1 MKTTAYKLLALLLL
15 MVATGA
21 GRLCAQYNQL
31 YNNDTT
37 YCCVISYLGNVSF
50 SYGGD
55 PDPFDGWGVVSGLDS
70 TFTLTLNFTSFI
82 YGEIASVNGYID
94 IWDGDPEDSLLLIHG
109 TAPDLT
115 NRVLPH
121 VTSDHVTFHLHYDSH
136 FTNYHRSFSLHWQ
149 SSDYSFS
156 RPNPCATNPNI
167 HIDSITTTGAVLH
180 YYPNDVS
187 MYIVVNGQSY
197 IATGGRL
204 PLVGLAPNT
213 RYVVCAIPVTEQEYP
228 CCRKYTDFYTNPIY
242 HIGFPNV
249 LDLHTDYVRC
259 IYNDHPYWP
268 SIGIRDFGPGDI
280 FSQHTVHTDTNE
292 FDPLLDSLL
301 HTVGP
306 GLPGSVRLGNQMVA
320 GSESITYY
328 LHVDTTLYS
337 MILLHYAA
345 ILQNPG
351 HSAASQPHFTMQIL
365 DQNDSVIDPQCGAAD
380 FAADSSLGWNT
391 IEETIWK
398 DWTTVGI
405 SLSQYHGQNVRLKFA
420 TRDCALGG
428 HFGYAYFYAEGQQPS
443 VTSEHCGT
451 VDTNTLTAPD
461 GFNYLWYYDTPSN
474 PVSTAQSYTYSTD
487 VGTIH
492 CQLSFIEN
500 PSCHITL
507 STYVSTFWPHAI
519 ADTLYT
525 VDRGCDGYEV
535 HFYNRSTIL
544 GDDSI
549 PQPNNPPCESAQ
561 WNFGD
566 GYISGQYQ
574 PTHTYRHPG
583 TYLVTLI
590 ARLNGGQCTD
600 TTTFVIEAPDAWA
613 PSDQYLACCDSLLW
627 LDSLWYS
634 RDTVGPSIRINYPE
648 TCDTVYTL
656 HLSTLPS
663 SHYYFPPDTFCYN
676 SRYYWRGQTIPVS
689 PDLNDTLF
697 HNLTDTLTAA
707 NGCDS
712 ILHLELLQ
720 LPVDPLNIEVEPDCG
735 MGLYLLTAGTEK
747 PYWSWSSSPHDPAL
761 EEHETD
767 RQLWVAPDTT
777 VTYSLTSYYGD
788 SLFCPSTTAKR
799 LSPPAYPEI
808 QLEVNP
814 DVLTYDKHI
823 LYAYDNGSKY
833 NHHVWTLVLHG
844 TTHDTVH
851 LPDSLPRIT
860 YPVPIDDYDSVTVI
874 LDVENNFCRDTVFQ
888 TIPIVRSALFAPNVF
903 TPDANTNNRFT
914 IILGSAIEAELTIY
928 NRQGLFVYSTHDL
941 EQGWD
946 GTHNGTPCPQG
957 AYVWHLHY
965 RTLDRPD
972 DWNAQIGTV
981 TLLR

>member
-15 MVATGA
+15 MVATGT

-37 YCCVISYLGNVSF
+37 YYCVTDWQGNAQYSYQ
-50 SYGGD
+50 GD
-55 PDPFDGWGVVSGLDS
+55 PNPFDSWGVVTGLDS
-70 TFTLTLNFTSFI
+70 TFTLTLTFTSRI
-82 YGEIASVNGYID
+82 SNGVASENGYID
-94 IWDGDPEDSLLLIHG
+94 IWDGDPEDSVLLMHCTSTTLQNH
-109 TAPDLT
+109 
-115 NRVLPH
+115 VLPSFS
-121 VTSDHVTFHLHYDSH
+121 SDHVTFHLHYDAY
-136 FTNYHRSFSLHWQ
+136 FNNYYRSFYLTWR
-149 SSDYSFS
+149 SSDNTHTSPDLCNP
-156 RPNPCATNPNI
+156 RPSVT
-167 HIDSITTTGAVLH
+167 IDSITTTEAVVH
-180 YYPNDVS
+180 YQPSNLTMLVTIDHNS
-187 MYIVVNGQSY
+187 YIV
-197 IATGGRL
+197 TGGRFHAT
-204 PLVGLAPNT
+204 GLSPNT
-213 RYVVCAIPVTEQEYP
+213 PYVVGAIPVNQQDYP
-228 CCRKYTDFYTNPIY
+228 CCQMKTVFYTNPLY
-242 HIGFPNV
+242 HTGCPNV
-249 LDLHTDYVRC
+249 LDLHSDYVRC
-259 IYNDHPYWP
+259 LYNAYDNTA
-268 SIGIRDFGPGDI
+268 IGVRDFGPESYY
-280 FSQHTVHTDTNE
+280 SQHTIHTDTNE
-292 FDPLLDSLL
+292 TDLYTGDTLP
-301 HTVGP
+301 TVEP
-306 GLPGSVRLGNQMVA
+306 GYPGSVRIGNWQA
-320 GSESITYY
+320 GARSESIIYY

-337 MILLHYAA
+337 MIMLHYAA
-345 ILQNPG
+345 VLQNPG
-351 HSAASQPHFTMQIL
+351 HAPAAQPHFTMQIL
-365 DQNDSVIDPQCGAAD
+365 DQNDNVIDEQCGAAD
-380 FAADSSLGWNT
+380 FSADTLPGWHNNFGLV
-391 IEETIWK
+391 WK

-405 SLSQYHGQNVRLKFA
+405 SLSQYHGQNVRLKFT
-420 TRDCALGG
+420 TRDCTPGA
-428 HFGYAYFYAEGQQPS
+428 HFGYAYFYAECQQPA
-443 VTSEHCGT
+443 VTSEHCGV

-461 GFNYLWYYDTPSN
+461 GFTYLWYYDSPSN
-474 PVSTAQSYTYSTD
+474 PVSTAQSYTYSTSE
-487 VGTIH
+487 GTIH

-507 STYVSTFWPHAI
+507 STYVSTFWPYAI

-535 HFYNRSTIL
+535 HFSNRSTIL

-549 PQPNNPPCESAQ
+549 PQPNYPPCESAQ

-590 ARLNGGQCTD
+590 ARLDGGRCSD

-613 PSDQYLACCDSLLW
+613 PSEQHLACCDSLLW

-676 SRYYWRGQTIPVS
+676 SRYYWHGQTIPVS

-799 LSPPAYPEI
+799 LSPPAFPEI

-833 NHHVWTLVLHG
+833 NHYVWTLVLHG

-860 YPVPIDDYDSVTVI
+860 YPVPIDDYDSATVI

-914 IILGSAIEAELTIY
+914 IILGSAIEAELTLY

-941 EQGWD
+941 AQGWD

-957 AYVWHLHY
+957 AYVWHLRY
-965 RTLDRPD
+965 RTLDRPEQ
-972 DWNAQIGTV
+972 WNVQTGTV